1 MSIVAD
7 LEEYHASVDRL
18 HAQLRTQLDR
28 ILSSHIGER
37 FGHSVEQRRFAALLN
52 RALDRVDGTLC
63 VGGETESYRL
73 HVRNTSP
80 GRCGFRLQRPDGD
93 TLLSFS
99 VALVEGVHVV
109 EKPLNKR
116 QQQALR

>member
-1 MSIVAD
+1 
-7 LEEYHASVDRL
+7 
-18 HAQLRTQLDR
+18 
-28 ILSSHIGER
+28 
-37 FGHSVEQRRFAALLN
+37 
-52 RALDRVDGTLC
+52 
-63 VGGETESYRL
+63 
-73 HVRNTSP
+73 VRNTSP